1 MENPLEDREEK
12 ENLAKKTARRE
23 EEVEAE
29 AAVEVAIDVI
39 VQDMY
44 DAVGLDEVTKKA
56 CSLNQARTAEMKQ
69 RMEGVAE
76 AEVEVDEEDPEAV
89 ESEVD
94 TVVDSAVVEVS
105 VVAVELSAEGVA
117 VFAAEDEAAKVP
129 SGAPKA
135 EKVAP
140 NFQHHQKYYL
150 DEDRDHASSCLL
162 HRKLINVFKILC
174 VKYFFQDNFKASP
187 PLYFLKSK

>member
-1 MENPLEDREEK
+1 MEGV
-12 ENLAKKTARRE
+12 A
-23 EEVEAE
+23 EAE
-29 AAVEVAIDVI
+29 
-39 VQDMY
+39 
-44 DAVGLDEVTKKA
+44 LDEVTKKA

-89 ESEVD
+89 ESEVV
-94 TVVDSAVVEVS
+94 T
-105 VVAVELSAEGVA
+105 VELSAEGVA

-150 DEDRDHASSCLL
+150 DEERDHASSCLL